1 LNDRIENYNNFEK
14 ITKENNKKLKKQ
26 DQIEITIIIEKNKN
40 HKLDLKDQIASHKNF
55 EKRAKEKN

>member
-26 DQIEITIIIEKNKN
+26 DQIEITIIIEKIKIIN
-40 HKLDLKDQIASHKNF
+40 LI
-55 EKRAKEKN
+55 